1 MVIYYLCNFSIF
13 CYIIIYYLLV
23 AIVSFSLLL
32 SQIYI
37 YIYICIIC
45 ILYIYLI
52 IYILYI
58 YFIYIY
64 LHNNFWYYYLDHLIV
79 YHHQQQSNKK
89 VTQKISPF
97 WRSFLSL
104 KYHVIITV
112 TITTA
117 ILTFIF
123 INHIIISITVIVVI
137 VIITDSCL
145 AIVSLNALSIF
156 CYLFYTEIQSTF
168 QVVQLWFLETSSTT
182 FIIYLCV
189 PIESQS
195 QNPVISRQFIGGPIR
210 QNLISSITNDLR
222 SCRTT

>member
-1 MVIYYLCNFSIF
+1 MYYIY
-13 CYIIIYYLLV
+13 
-23 AIVSFSLLL
+23 
-32 SQIYI
+32 YI
-37 YIYICIIC
+37 YI
-45 ILYIYLI
+45 I

-64 LHNNFWYYYLDHLIV
+64 IYIYIYLYNNFWYYNLDHLIV
-79 YHHQQQSNKK
+79 YHYQQQSNKK

-145 AIVSLNALSIF
+145 AIVSLNVLSIF

-168 QVVQLWFLETSSTT
+168 QVLQFWFLETSSTT

-195 QNPVISRQFIGGPIR
+195 QNPVISRQFSGGPIR

>member
-1 MVIYYLCNFSIF
+1 MYYIY
-13 CYIIIYYLLV
+13 
-23 AIVSFSLLL
+23 
-32 SQIYI
+32 YI
-37 YIYICIIC
+37 YI
-45 ILYIYLI
+45 I

-104 KYHVIITV
+104 KYHIIITV

-145 AIVSLNALSIF
+145 AIVSLNVLSIF

-195 QNPVISRQFIGGPIR
+195 QNPVISRQFSGVPIR